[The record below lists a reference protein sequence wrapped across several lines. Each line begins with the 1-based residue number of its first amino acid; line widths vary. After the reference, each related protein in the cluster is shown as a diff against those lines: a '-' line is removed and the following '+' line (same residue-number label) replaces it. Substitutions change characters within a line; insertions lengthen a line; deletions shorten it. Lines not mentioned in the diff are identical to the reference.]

1 MNIILIFIIAVSLSM
16 DAFSLALAYGTIFLT
31 KKEVNLLSLIVGIYH
46 FFMPILGMFIGS
58 FVFNILKINQ
68 NIIVLIIFGFIGIN
82 MIIESFKKIEKVKN
96 MRLGEMILFGFAV
109 SIDSFSVGIGI
120 NNISNNFIVC
130 SIIFSI
136 TSIIFTYIGLTL
148 GNKLNQL
155 FGKFATLIGG
165 ITLILLGIIFV
176 IK

>member
-16 DAFSLALAYGTIFLT
+16 DAFSLSLAYGTISLS
-31 KKEVNLLSLIVGIYH
+31 KKEINLLSIIVGIYH

-58 FVFNILKINQ
+58 FIFNVLNINQ
-68 NIIVLIIFGFIGIN
+68 NIIVLIIFSFIGIN
-82 MIIESFKKIEKVKN
+82 MIIDTFKNEEKIKK
-96 MRLGEMILFGFAV
+96 MKMAEMILFGLAV

-120 NNISNNFIVC
+120 NSISNNFLLC

-136 TSIIFTYIGLTL
+136 TSFLFTYMGLIL

-155 FGKFATLIGG
+155 IGKISTLIGG
-165 ITLILLGIIFV
+165 ITLIILGIIYV